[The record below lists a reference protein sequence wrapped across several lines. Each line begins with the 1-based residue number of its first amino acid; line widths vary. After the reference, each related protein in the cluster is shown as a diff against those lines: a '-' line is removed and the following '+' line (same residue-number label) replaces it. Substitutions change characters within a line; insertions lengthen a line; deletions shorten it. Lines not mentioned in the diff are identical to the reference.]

1 MTSPPDVGPAIRGA
15 LFDEEAL
22 ERGRDVL
29 LAELRRRGHLRAAVD
44 TKEVSEAG
52 GRTLLFLAKPGP
64 VLSVAELSYPG
75 AAALSASQITTAA
88 GGPATFLVSPKE
100 AEKAIR
106 DLYHTNLYLLA
117 EVGPTTVAESNG
129 QVRIVVPVREGARA
143 VVGSVSFEGNT
154 LPDDELLPLLRIQ
167 PGDAYDRVAVNDAV
181 QRVRDH
187 YLKLGYASVRVIP
200 RLATEGADLGVVL
213 RVVEGEPV
221 VAGPVS
227 ITGLR
232 RTRESLV
239 RRQVNIRPG
248 EPLDPRKMAELER
261 RLLDLGIFSRAV
273 VQAPGESPAPITIEL
288 EEEAPYK
295 LAYDFRYNNREGAT
309 ALVDGELG
317 NLFGTG
323 VALGGRYRLG
333 RHVREERGSLHIPS
347 IGQLGDLTA
356 SVFRLTQDV
365 IVLQEQTTPAPVP
378 LPNDQTSERGFQLQ
392 QARHHHPWELLYGY
406 RRKRVTET
414 FDLLTAGPRS
424 LGIGAADVSLV
435 RDTRENPLNARR
447 GEFLSLNL
455 DYGPRAFG
463 SDVSFSKAYLQAFFT
478 RPLSPSLTWAQGYR
492 IGAARGLAQ
501 DLFVATERFRPVSTE
516 RFRAGGA
523 NSIRG
528 FATDSLGP
536 RATLSDGRVIAAGG
550 EAVLI
555 LNQELR
561 FHHGTGMGAA
571 VFYDGGNVFE
581 KASDL
586 GLRLRH
592 AVGFGLRYDSIVG
605 LLRVDLAFPLQ
616 RRAGERSY
624 QVFFGL
630 GQAF

>member
-1 MTSPPDVGPAIRGA
+1 
-15 LFDEEAL
+15 
-22 ERGRDVL
+22 VL
-29 LAELRRRGHLRAAVD
+29 W
-44 TKEVSEAG
+44 
-52 GRTLLFLAKPGP
+52 
-64 VLSVAELSYPG
+64 
-75 AAALSASQITTAA
+75 
-88 GGPATFLVSPKE
+88 
-100 AEKAIR
+100 
-106 DLYHTNLYLLA
+106 
-117 EVGPTTVAESNG
+117 
-129 QVRIVVPVREGARA
+129 
-143 VVGSVSFEGNT
+143 
-154 LPDDELLPLLRIQ
+154 
-167 PGDAYDRVAVNDAV
+167 
-181 QRVRDH
+181 
-187 YLKLGYASVRVIP
+187 
-200 RLATEGADLGVVL
+200 
-213 RVVEGEPV
+213 VVEGEPV
-221 VAGPVS
+221 VAGPIS

-232 RTRESLV
+232 RTRASLV
-239 RRQVNIRPG
+239 RRQVNIQPG
-248 EPLDPRKMAELER
+248 DPLDPRKMAELER

-288 EEEAPYK
+288 EEAAPYK
-295 LAYDFRYNNREGAT
+295 LGYDFRYNSREGAT

-333 RHVREERGSLHIPS
+333 RHVRDQRGSLHIPS
-347 IGQLGDLTA
+347 IGRLGDLTA
-356 SVFRLTQDV
+356 SIFRLTQDV
-365 IVLQEQTTPAPVP
+365 IVLQEQTTPAPPP
-378 LPNDQTSERGFQLQ
+378 LPNDQTSERGFQIQ
-392 QARHHHPWELLYGY
+392 QARHRHPFELLYGY

-424 LGIGAADVSLV
+424 LAIGAADVSLV

-455 DYGPRAFG
+455 EYGPRTFG
-463 SDVSFSKAYLQAFFT
+463 SDVSFSKAYLQAFLT
-478 RPLSPSLTWAQGYR
+478 RPLSSSVTWAQGYR
-492 IGAARGLAQ
+492 IGVANGLAQ

-528 FATDSLGP
+528 FATDSIGP

-561 FHHGTGMGAA
+561 FQHGTGMGAA

-586 GLRLRH
+586 GLNLRH
-592 AVGFGLRYDSIVG
+592 SVGFGLRYDSVVG
-605 LLRVDLAFPLQ
+605 LLRIDLGFPLG
-616 RRAGERSY
+616 RRAGERGY
-624 QVFFGL
+624 QVYFGL